1 MGDILWGTP
10 AIRAIKK
17 ALPQVE
23 IDLILQPQWRDLFFG
38 NKNIR
43 RLISYHSQWYRQI
56 IGLPK
61 MLQSRYDHVLIFH
74 ANRNISRILPWLR
87 CKSILSHQ
95 YPDSIPGIPINQIV
109 RFEKPVH
116 GILRRLGLLE
126 KIKIPSNG
134 THMDLFLN
142 DNDQAEA
149 FLFLKKKDAFFS
161 KTSGGR
167 VSLTRTSRRAA
178 QRSVAVVAR
187 GAGLTGTGRSPR
199 KKSQTPK

>member
-1 MGDILWGTP
+1 MGDTLWGTP

-23 IDLILQPQWRDLFFG
+23 IDLILQPQWNDLFFE

-61 MLQSRYDHVLIFH
+61 ILQSRYDHVLIFH

-87 CKSILSHQ
+87 CSSIWSCQ
-95 YPDSIPGIPINQIV
+95 SPERDKDGNIIACIPGIPLNKIV
-109 RFEKPVH
+109 QFEKPVH
-116 GILRRLGLLE
+116 GIRRRLALLKE
-126 KIKIPSNG
+126 IQIPSDG

-142 DNDQAEA
+142 DDDYYILILYIILNN
-149 FLFLKKKDAFFS
+149 LKYKIL
-161 KTSGGR
+161 KTPQLRPLRRYLVHGGLL
-167 VSLTRTSRRAA
+167 V
-178 QRSVAVVAR
+178 
-187 GAGLTGTGRSPR
+187 
-199 KKSQTPK
+199 